1 MWKRW
6 IIWLLLL
13 LAAGILYLFENGTA
27 TLTLLIATAAI
38 PLITMLPLLFASPG
52 DTALTLPERC
62 VCGESVTGIV
72 GMQRRLR
79 LPVSVV
85 ASLTIE
91 NIRTGE
97 TQSLSLPITGRESR
111 FTLRSE
117 YCGLLRVT
125 ASALRLEDP
134 FGLVHRTV
142 STEQT
147 AQTRVV
153 PHLFTPE
160 VRVTETAFALPDSD
174 RFSPD
179 KPGNDPSET
188 FGVREYRPGD
198 SIKTIHWK
206 LSQKSGDT
214 MVRELS
220 LPVEHQVLLRYENP
234 AVSETE
240 PAQIHSMTTVIL
252 SISAMLAEQGIIHDL
267 GWRDAL
273 WQIDSEDARL
283 AAMDVLLSLPP
294 ETESAPTERIGG
306 SYAHVAAVSAE
317 PVLGLADLYNGS
329 RVTVLKPGSGAEG
342 LQPDGTVQICFDNF
356 EQLGRLE
363 L

>member
-1 MWKRW
+1 MRKRRVV
-6 IIWLLLL
+6 WLLLI
-13 LAAGILYLFENGTA
+13 LAAAALYLFENSGA
-27 TLTLLIATAAI
+27 TLAVLLIVVLVPLFGILLAAVG
-38 PLITMLPLLFASPG
+38 TRNASVG
-52 DTALTLPERC
+52 IALPERC
-62 VCGESVTGIV
+62 VCGEELHAAIRAQASGETVLGVENLHTGE
-72 GMQRRLR
+72 RTELF
-79 LPVSVV
+79 LPLGQKET
-85 ASLTIE
+85 ALTIRPE
-91 NIRTGE
+91 H
-97 TQSLSLPITGRESR
+97 
-111 FTLRSE
+111 
-117 YCGLLRVT
+117 CGALRVT
-125 ASALRLEDP
+125 AEQMLRRDL
-134 FGLVHRTV
+134 FGLSLWKRPLHCEAAALVLPALFQ
-142 STEQT
+142 TE
-147 AQTRVV
+147 V
-153 PHLFTPE
+153 LL
-160 VRVTETAFALPDSD
+160 TESAFAMLDSD
-174 RFSPD
+174 EYSAV
-179 KPGNDPSET
+179 KPGFDPSET

-240 PAQIHSMTTVIL
+240 PAQIRSMTTVIL

-283 AAMDVLLSLPP
+283 AAMDALLSLPP
-294 ETESAPTERIGG
+294 ETERAPTERIGG

>member
-1 MWKRW
+1 MRKRRVV
-6 IIWLLLL
+6 WLLLI
-13 LAAGILYLFENGTA
+13 LAAAALYLFENSGA
-27 TLTLLIATAAI
+27 TLAVLLIVVLVPLFGILLAAVG
-38 PLITMLPLLFASPG
+38 TRNASVG
-52 DTALTLPERC
+52 IALPERC
-62 VCGESVTGIV
+62 VCGDEIRGT
-72 GMQRRLR
+72 L
-79 LPVSVV
+79 
-85 ASLTIE
+85 ASQTRGEAVLKIE
-91 NIRTGE
+91 NLHTGE
-97 TQSLSLPITGRESR
+97 TAELSLPL
-111 FTLRSE
+111 LRSE
-117 YCGLLRVT
+117 TPFTVQASCCGVVRARVEHLLARD
-125 ASALRLEDP
+125 L
-134 FGLVHRTV
+134 FGLTAWKRPVSGNAATV
-142 STEQT
+142 VLPVLFQPEIVLTES
-147 AQTRVV
+147 
-153 PHLFTPE
+153 
-160 VRVTETAFALPDSD
+160 AFAMLDSD
-174 RFSPD
+174 EYSAVN
-179 KPGNDPSET
+179 PGFDPSET

-234 AVSETE
+234 TSGETE

-283 AAMDVLLSLPP
+283 AAMDALLSLPP

-306 SYAHVAAVSAE
+306 SYAHVAAVSVE

-329 RVTVLKPGSGAEG
+329 RVTVLKSGSGAEG